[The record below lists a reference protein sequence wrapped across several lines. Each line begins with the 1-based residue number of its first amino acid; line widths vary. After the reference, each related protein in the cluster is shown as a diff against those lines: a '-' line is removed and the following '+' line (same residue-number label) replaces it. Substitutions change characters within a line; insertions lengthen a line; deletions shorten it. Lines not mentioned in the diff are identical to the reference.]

1 MVLDTVNFLPS
12 SRFGKVL
19 NTPLMPLF
27 KTSHYQA
34 NDLKM
39 PVITRQ
45 NIALP
50 IQINIVDHVLFK
62 QLIKGN
68 SYVEISQFY

>member
-1 MVLDTVNFLPS
+1 
-12 SRFGKVL
+12 
-19 NTPLMPLF
+19 MPLF

-50 IQINIVDHVLFK
+50 IQINIVDYVLFK
-62 QLIKGN
+62 QLIKDN